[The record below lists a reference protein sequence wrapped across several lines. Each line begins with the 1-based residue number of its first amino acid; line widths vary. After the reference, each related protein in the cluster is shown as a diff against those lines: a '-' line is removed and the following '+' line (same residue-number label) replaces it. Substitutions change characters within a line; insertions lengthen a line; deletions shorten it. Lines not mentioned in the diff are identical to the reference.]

1 MSLILDALQQAEH
14 ERNGARSAAVLG
26 PAPAEPTVTGTAA
39 PLRRW
44 PWWLAA
50 SLMAGTAALGWWV
63 GSRPQPALAP
73 VQTAPQPQTQSQTPT
88 PAIATAPGTALFA
101 PPAPEQV
108 QPPITPAAPPT
119 AAAPLPAAPVPHPSS
134 DAATAGAAPPA
145 PTAAPTSNELPE
157 DVRAG
162 LPALTIT
169 GHTYSDNPTLRT
181 LMIDGRMFVE
191 GQALAPGLRLERIGP
206 HAAVFNQRGTRFSVV
221 Y

>member
-14 ERNGARSAAVLG
+14 ERNGARSAAVLS
-26 PAPAEPTVTGTAA
+26 PAPAAPSVAGTAA

-50 SLMAGTAALGWWV
+50 GLMAGTAALGWWV
-63 GSRPQPALAP
+63 GSRPRPALAP
-73 VQTAPQPQTQSQTPT
+73 VQTAPQSQAPT

-101 PPAPEQV
+101 PPVPEQV
-108 QPPITPAAPPT
+108 LPPITSAAPPT
-119 AAAPLPAAPVPHPSS
+119 AAAPPPAAPVLRPSPE
-134 DAATAGAAPPA
+134 AATAGSAPPA
-145 PTAAPTSNELPE
+145 PAAAPTSNELPE
-157 DVRAG
+157 DVRSG
-162 LPALTIT
+162 LPTLTIT